1 MEQVNETT
9 ENQIQKDD
17 LINRAKNLEKLA
29 SSLYNKLKS
38 SNISETDDKN
48 DDNNENDNENDAS
61 NKEENNNKNEPDLNS
76 DEEEVKSD
84 SVERLESGGDE
95 IKEINEKLDKILE
108 IVKNSS
114 YEKIENMLKEVLS
127 KLENLKKVDL
137 SDEALDQISDKIKKI
152 YDSSKM
158 ELIEKLDKI
167 IANTENYSSKLDKLS
182 DEVDNI
188 SEKIDTMSE
197 KIKELMESGGVKVV
211 DVIKLIKEIYQGI
224 DDIKKLLNKCDEE
237 SLDRAIEI
245 VDEINGKIDNYLKE
259 IEKELA
265 S

>member
-1 MEQVNETT
+1 MEQSNETT

-17 LINRAKNLEKLA
+17 LIDRAKNLEKLA
-29 SSLYNKLKS
+29 SSLYNKLKT
-38 SNISETDDKN
+38 SNLPKTDNKD
-48 DDNNENDNENDAS
+48 NDNEEKNTEESKIND
-61 NKEENNNKNEPDLNS
+61 NKNDTDLDLNNNEEDIRNS
-76 DEEEVKSD
+76 DSEERIKN
-84 SVERLESGGDE
+84 GDE

-108 IVKNSS
+108 IVKNNG
-114 YEKIENMLKEVLS
+114 YERIENMLKEVLT

-158 ELIEKLDKI
+158 ELMEKLDKI

-182 DEVDNI
+182 DEVDTI

-259 IEKELA
+259 IEKEL
-265 S
+265 SS